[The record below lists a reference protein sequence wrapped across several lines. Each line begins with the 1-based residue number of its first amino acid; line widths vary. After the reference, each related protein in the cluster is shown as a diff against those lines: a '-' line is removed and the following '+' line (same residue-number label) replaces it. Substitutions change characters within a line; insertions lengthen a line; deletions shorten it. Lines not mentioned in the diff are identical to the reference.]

1 MAEMATLNLNDE
13 VVKMRKEVKKV
24 RVLVIRKLTRHI
36 TKLKSKNGSEGELQK
51 NERRVQ
57 RLVEEIHAM
66 KEVKPDEVTK
76 SALAED
82 INFEKV
88 CKKPDLTATER
99 AIARLATH
107 PQLKKKTDDLKA
119 AVKAFKDARQ
129 GGAGAEASE
138 KCAEGDPSKVKELLS
153 SKKKVER
160 QLPKERTNLKQEEKD
175 KALVSKKPNIMPERK
190 VSRETSTQPRQDQDI
205 PKSLGQSA
213 PKLPSFPRE
222 TTKSFGQGT
231 NTNTHAT
238 PNRLAS
244 TEGPRSDS
252 SDLEELSE
260 GEKEHFDDS
269 TEERFYKQS
278 SVSEDS
284 GSEDDFFIG
293 KVKRMKK
300 KESSNEALAKGQ
312 KTLPKPLPKGGKPQE
327 WENLLQRAAPEAG
340 RSSGKSKKLES
351 VFCHSLSDSKGANK
365 NAREQAPRTR
375 IPAFQQKESWNKKQ
389 LNKGTNSRPENKRQQ
404 QQQPLH
410 PSWEASRKRKQ
421 EMSKI
426 TPFQGKKITFD
437 DD

>member
-1 MAEMATLNLNDE
+1 
-13 VVKMRKEVKKV
+13 MRKEVKKV

-107 PQLKKKTDDLKA
+107 PQLKKKTDNLKA

-129 GGAGAEASE
+129 AGAGAEASE
-138 KCAEGDPSKVKELLS
+138 KCAEGDPSKLLS
-153 SKKKVER
+153 CKRKVER
-160 QLPKERTNLKQEEKD
+160 QPPKERTNQKQEEKD
-175 KALVSKKPNIMPERK
+175 KALVSKKPNIKPEGK
-190 VSRETSTQPRQDQDI
+190 VSRESSTRPRQGQDS
-205 PKSLGQSA
+205 PKGPGQPA
-213 PKLPSFPRE
+213 PKLPSLPQE

-231 NTNTHAT
+231 NLNTHAT
-238 PNRLAS
+238 PNRLTS
-244 TEGPRSDS
+244 TEEPQSDN

-260 GEKEHFDDS
+260 GEKEYFDDS

-284 GSEDDFFIG
+284 GGEDDFFIG

-300 KESSNEALAKGQ
+300 KENSNQASAKGQ
-312 KTLPKPLPKGGKPQE
+312 KTLPKPLPKEGKPPE
-327 WENLLQRAAPEAG
+327 RENLLQRAAPEAS
-340 RSSGKSKKLES
+340 RPSGKSKKLES
-351 VFCHSLSDSKGANK
+351 VFCHSLSDSKGVKK

-389 LNKGTNSRPENKRQQ
+389 LNKGTNCRPENKRQQ

-410 PSWEASRKRKQ
+410 PSWEASRRRKQ

-426 TPFQGKKITFD
+426 APFQGKKITFD